1 METFDN
7 LYQSYLQLLAEY
19 ESKTFISGNAG
30 RITKS
35 PSTLRNEERL
45 ALKELILNS
54 LNNYHDTSG
63 NTYTLEKMNL
73 FENAIDWKNMSY
85 KLYNYGPNGNE
96 IKLEKMGAF
105 SGVDERR
112 RAFMKALWAQVLIPL
127 QPNEYL
133 ESQIVQYFVD
143 GTFDFNRDS
152 GSDELTALFQDLIL
166 DRELIEEHPRV
177 ISTTPAVIPTD
188 FIVIEDQLPK
198 NENTLCNV

>member
-1 METFDN
+1 
-7 LYQSYLQLLAEY
+7 
-19 ESKTFISGNAG
+19 
-30 RITKS
+30 
-35 PSTLRNEERL
+35 
-45 ALKELILNS
+45 
-54 LNNYHDTSG
+54 
-63 NTYTLEKMNL
+63 
-73 FENAIDWKNMSY
+73 
-85 KLYNYGPNGNE
+85 
-96 IKLEKMGAF
+96 
-105 SGVDERR
+105 
-112 RAFMKALWAQVLIPL
+112 MKALWAQVLIPL

>member
-1 METFDN
+1 MPLDAIRDLDAFRAISFKDESRYRADYEN
-7 LYQSYLQLLAEY
+7 CVWSLLAFKILKDEDRVN
-19 ESKTFISGNAG
+19 SV
-30 RITKS
+30 TK
-35 PSTLRNEERL
+35 
-45 ALKELILNS
+45 ILNF
-54 LNNYHDTSG
+54 
-63 NTYTLEKMNL
+63 LEL
-73 FENAIDWKNMSY
+73 FPELHKIREEKRYAIDWKNMSY

-105 SGVDERR
+105 SGVDKRR

-166 DRELIEEHPRV
+166 VPL
-177 ISTTPAVIPTD
+177 T
-188 FIVIEDQLPK
+188 
-198 NENTLCNV
+198 